1 MRKVILDFK
10 SMDQMYNYDH
20 KVWRTLGCAFPENG
34 YHFFLLASTNNYNL
48 KSILKKRLNGFN
60 NI

>member
-10 SMDQMYNYDH
+10 SSDQMYNYNH
-20 KVWRTLGCAFPENG
+20 KVWRTLSHGFSENG

-48 KSILKKRLNGFN
+48 KSVLKKGLERFLS
-60 NI
+60 